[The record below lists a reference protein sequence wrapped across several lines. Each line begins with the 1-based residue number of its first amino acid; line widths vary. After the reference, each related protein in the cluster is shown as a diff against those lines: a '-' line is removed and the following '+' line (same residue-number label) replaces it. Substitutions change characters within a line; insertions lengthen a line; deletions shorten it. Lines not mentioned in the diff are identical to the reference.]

1 MKKLSFKLFFAMMM
15 VFILSACSGNG
26 EKTSGENSS
35 EKPEEYKIGVIY
47 SKTGPNSPLG
57 EPEWNTTK
65 LIEEKINA
73 DGGING
79 VPLKIVMADDESS
92 QEKATQEMNR
102 LINDE
107 NVLVVLGSSG
117 SGESLAMKGIAMQ
130 QQVPMISAAA
140 STHIV
145 EPAEESK
152 WVFKTPHS
160 DVHAVE
166 RIYMYLNELGISK
179 IGTIVD
185 SNAFG
190 SSGLEQL
197 EKLAEKYN
205 IEIVAKEIYN
215 TQDPDMSAQ
224 VTRIN
229 SSKAEAIVVWGT
241 NPGPAVI
248 AKNVRDLGIDLPIIG
263 SHGIANQ
270 NFIKL
275 AGEAAEG
282 VVIPTGKL
290 LFPDQIP
297 QDDVQYEV
305 ISSFYKDYT
314 EKFGSEPTNF
324 GSYGYDNLMLVI
336 EALKNGATDRES
348 IRDYL
353 ENNIKDW
360 VGATG
365 VYNFSEKDHNGLK
378 ADSLVMA
385 VVKDGKWTLLESK

>member
-1 MKKLSFKLFFAMMM
+1 MKKLSILVLLTMIMALFLA
-15 VFILSACSGNG
+15 ACSGNNEESG
-26 EKTSGENSS
+26 GENGAENPS
-35 EKPEEYKIGVIY
+35 EYKIGVIY

-57 EPEWNTTK
+57 EPEWNATK

-73 DGGING
+73 EGGING

-107 NVLVVLGSSG
+107 NVLAVLGSSG

-140 STHIV
+140 SVHIV

-166 RIYMYLNELGISK
+166 RIYMYLNEQGISK
-179 IGTIVD
+179 IGVISD

-190 SSGLEQL
+190 TSGLEQL
-197 EKLAEKYN
+197 EKLAGEYN
-205 IEIVAKEIYN
+205 IEIVAKESYN

-229 SSKAEAIVVWGT
+229 SAKAEAIVVWGT

-248 AKNVRDLGIDLPIIG
+248 AKNVRDLGINLPIIG

-290 LFPDQIP
+290 LFPEQIP
-297 QDDVQYEV
+297 QDDIQYDV
-305 ISSFYKDYT
+305 ISKFYKDYT
-314 EKFGSEPTNF
+314 EKYNSEPTNF
-324 GSYGYDNLMLVI
+324 GSYGHDNLMLVI

-365 VYNFSEKDHNGLK
+365 VYNFTDKDHNGLE
-378 ADSLVMA
+378 AGSLVMA
-385 VVKDGKWTLLESK
+385 VVKDGKWTLLDK

>member
-166 RIYMYLNELGISK
+166 RIYMYLNEQGISK